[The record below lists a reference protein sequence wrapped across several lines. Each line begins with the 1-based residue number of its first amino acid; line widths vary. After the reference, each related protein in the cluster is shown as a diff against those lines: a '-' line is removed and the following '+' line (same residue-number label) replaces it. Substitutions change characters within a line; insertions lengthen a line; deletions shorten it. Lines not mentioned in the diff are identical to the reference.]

1 MALTEKPKKTTVSD
15 SPLRPSKVSPY
26 IEGGS
31 PVTCFLP
38 SCGKPFVESCFHA
51 KNGHFYC
58 SHVCADEG
66 QEMDLSHVQLLRRN
80 QLQ

>member
-1 MALTEKPKKTTVSD
+1 MALNEKPKKATVSD
-15 SPLRPSKVSPY
+15 SPPRPPKESPY
-26 IEGGS
+26 VKGGS
-31 PVTCFLP
+31 PATCFLP
-38 SCGKPFVESCFHA
+38 SCGKSFVASCFRA

-80 QLQ
+80 QIQ